1 MSKLFKKVL
10 ASALSLTLVVGL
22 AGFVGAAAKGT
33 DVVTGTTWS
42 SFSIH
47 GNNAEDKGEWEA
59 ALKKAGQVWC
69 IDSGTDAE
77 GKVDA
82 YKTYGES
89 AKITDSD
96 ASSFKMKVDST
107 GWSANYS
114 PTGKVMGENPWG
126 VTATKVVN
134 VERGKGYTISFKIK
148 GNLEN
153 EITKCDD
160 TTVRKDGTHYK
171 EGTGKFNYV
180 KHFHIKAY
188 DNTDTNGAA
197 LSLQSITA
205 TQGGKNV
212 LSVGKDDKGKV
223 EWNNL
228 IAMDSK
234 NTADDGY
241 VTVNASVI
249 IPNDKA
255 DYQKKASQATMGIK
269 FAFGAFLKNFV
280 DENDMSGTI
289 EVKDFKVVTGD
300 AAKGAGK
307 ASVSV
312 KAKKKA
318 LVVKAKAKDASK
330 VKVQVALKKSF
341 KGAKTKTIK
350 SGKSA
355 TFKGL
360 KAKKKYYVRAR
371 GYKLYGTTKIWGAYS
386 KVKTKKTKK

>member
-33 DVVTGTTWS
+33 DVVTGTKWE

-47 GNNAEDKGEWEA
+47 GNNAADKGKWENE
-59 ALKKAGQVWC
+59 LIKAGQKWC
-69 IDSGTDAE
+69 INANEASG
-77 GKVDA
+77 VDA

-89 AKITDSD
+89 AKITKSD
-96 ASSFKMKVDST
+96 ASSFLMDVEST
-107 GWSANYS
+107 GWSAIYN
-114 PTGKVMGENPWG
+114 PMNGKVMGENPWG

-134 VERGKGYTISFKIK
+134 VERGKVYNISFKIK
-148 GNLEN
+148 GLLEN
-153 EITKCDD
+153 EITVCDD
-160 TTVRKDGTHYK
+160 TTVRKDGTHYTK
-171 EGTGKFNYV
+171 GTGKFNYV

-188 DNTDTNGAA
+188 DDTDPDGAA
-197 LSLQSITA
+197 LSMQSITA

-212 LSVGKDDKGKV
+212 LTVGRNDKGAV

-241 VTVNASVI
+241 VTVNAVVT

-255 DYQKKASQATMGIK
+255 DYQKKKSVPSLGVK
-269 FAFGAFLKNFV
+269 FAFGPYLKNFV
-280 DENDMSGTI
+280 DENNMHGTI

-307 ASVSV
+307 AKVSSI
-312 KAKKKA
+312 KAKKKS
-318 LVVKAKAKDASK
+318 LVVKAKASGASK

-341 KGAKTKTIK
+341 KSAKSKTIK
-350 SGKSA
+350 SGKTA

-386 KVKTKKTKK
+386 KVKSKKTKK